1 MLDYVGY
8 FFVYSFAGFL
18 LETLFALVFQGG
30 FAMRKCF
37 LLFPMC
43 PVYGFGAL
51 AILLLAGSFKQNLFA
66 VFGIGMLAASAV
78 EYITDLVYRE
88 AIGVA
93 FWDYNDMPMNIN
105 GRVCLLFSFLWG
117 LLSVVLV
124 RLVQPAGERMLKAP
138 PSALLITLLI
148 LFLIDAAASTVLL
161 TRYKNKEVLNLFSHM
176 K

>member
-93 FWDYNDMPMNIN
+93 FWDYNDLPAFFLSL
-105 GRVCLLFSFLWG
+105 GTAVGGPCTLFASRCRAYDQGNSQRASHYLTDPLFNRC
-117 LLSVVLV
+117 SS
-124 RLVQPAGERMLKAP
+124 KH
-138 PSALLITLLI
+138 SAS
-148 LFLIDAAASTVLL
+148 DPV
-161 TRYKNKEVLNLFSHM
+161 
-176 K
+176 